1 MARFLTLNDVDV
13 AGKTVLVRADLNVP
27 TDGEQITD
35 TTRLD
40 RLLPTLHRLSDAG
53 ARVAVLSHFG
63 RPKGKVVPAMSLR
76 PVAGALS
83 DLLGREVAF
92 AADCI
97 GTEARAGI
105 DFLPAGGVIVL
116 ENTRFHPGEEAN
128 DPGLSAA
135 MAALGDLYVNDA
147 FSAAHRAHASTEGI
161 THHLPAVAGLAMEAE
176 LSNLSAALDQPRRP
190 LAAIVGGAKVS
201 TKIDVLHHLVNQ
213 VDMLVIGGGM
223 ANTFLLAAGYKL
235 GRSLVEADLVET
247 AREIMAAAKA
257 SGCQL
262 FLPEDATVAES
273 IDGGEQSFVTTVD
286 DVPETH
292 MILDYGPFATQS
304 LIDRMGEIAT
314 LVWNGPLGAFEFD
327 PFGTATF
334 TLADEIARATR
345 ERGLVSVAGGG
356 DTVAALAAAGVEAD
370 LTYVSTAGG
379 AFLEWMEGRTLP
391 GVAALERAAATAP

>member
-1 MARFLTLNDVDV
+1 MLRVRRPAQLPR
-13 AGKTVLVRADLNVP
+13 TVHPRAC
-27 TDGEQITD
+27 
-35 TTRLD
+35 
-40 RLLPTLHRLSDAG
+40 SDA
-53 ARVAVLSHFG
+53 AQA
-63 RPKGKVVPAMSLR
+63 
-76 PVAGALS
+76 
-83 DLLGREVAF
+83 E
-92 AADCI
+92 
-97 GTEARAGI
+97 
-105 DFLPAGGVIVL
+105 
-116 ENTRFHPGEEAN
+116 
-128 DPGLSAA
+128 
-135 MAALGDLYVNDA
+135 
-147 FSAAHRAHASTEGI
+147 
-161 THHLPAVAGLAMEAE
+161 AGLAMEAE
-176 LSNLSAALDQPRRP
+176 LSSLSTALNQPRRP

-201 TKIDVLHHLVNQ
+201 TKIDVLHHLVNR

-223 ANTFLLAAGYKL
+223 ANTFLLAAGYEL
-235 GRSLVEADLVET
+235 GRSLIEADLVKT

-262 FLPEDATVAES
+262 FLPEDATVAKS

-286 DVPETH
+286 EVPETH

-304 LIDRMGEIAT
+304 LIGRMREIET
-314 LVWNGPLGAFEFD
+314 VVWNGPLGAFEFD

>member
-27 TDGEQITD
+27 TDGDQITD

-76 PVAGALS
+76 PVAGALG

-128 DPGLSAA
+128 DPGLSAE

-176 LSNLSAALDQPRRP
+176 LSSLSAALDQPRRP

-201 TKIDVLHHLVNQ
+201 TKIDVLHHLVNR

-314 LVWNGPLGAFEFD
+314 VVWNGPLGAFEFD

>member
-27 TDGEQITD
+27 TDGDQITD

-40 RLLPTLHRLSDAG
+40 RLLPTLHRLSNAG
-53 ARVAVLSHFG
+53 ARVAVLSHFS
-63 RPKGKVVPAMSLR
+63 RPKGKVVPEMSLR
-76 PVAGALS
+76 PVGDALGG
-83 DLLGREVAF
+83 LLGREVTF

-128 DPGLSAA
+128 DPGLSAD

-176 LSNLSAALDQPRRP
+176 LFNLSAALDQPRRP

-201 TKIDVLHHLVNQ
+201 TKIDVLRHLVNR

-223 ANTFLLAAGYKL
+223 ANTFLLAAGYNL

-273 IDGGEQSFVTTVD
+273 IDGGDQSFVATVD
-286 DVPETH
+286 DVLETH
-292 MILDYGPFATQS
+292 MMLDYGPFATQS

-314 LVWNGPLGAFEFD
+314 VVWNGPLGAFEFD

-356 DTVAALAAAGVEAD
+356 DTVAALGAAGVEAD